1 MLTEWQRNAL
11 QTILGYEIAE
21 SIVRESKRRL
31 DDLESGGGSLLA
43 SWRSSPSVSFLPKPP
58 NDWSCE
64 YCGSLHPGTAY
75 ICTRCG
81 APRRAKRPKPAP
93 LVSPAQA
100 AVWAVPVEREPWP
113 EKAWNWLVGLVSGIF
128 QGINDILR
136 AMLYGRVGE

>member
-100 AVWAVPVEREPWP
+100 VVWAVEAMP
-113 EKAWNWLVGLVSGIF
+113 ETHPRFGLVKLGILLAGLALSGALAWVLLWAF
-128 QGINDILR
+128 GVL
-136 AMLYGRVGE
+136 